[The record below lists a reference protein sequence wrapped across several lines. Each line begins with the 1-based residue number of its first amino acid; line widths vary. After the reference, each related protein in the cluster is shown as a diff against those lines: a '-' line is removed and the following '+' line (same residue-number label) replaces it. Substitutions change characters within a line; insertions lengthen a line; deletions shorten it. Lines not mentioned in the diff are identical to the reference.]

1 MRVRTGRFDGLR
13 LADKAGNPQLVEEA
27 VRQRDV
33 EPFGRAVPPSAD
45 IGSCLSGVMDRHS
58 TRNHF
63 AVNDRTTLPVFEL
76 YCPQP
81 VATPTVEIGEH
92 ARCLCEPEVGLPTL
106 QV

>member
-1 MRVRTGRFDGLR
+1 RSWGVGVGGGRGPPPPPATPPGMRVRTGRFDGLR

-33 EPFGRAVPPSAD
+33 EPFGGAVPPSAD

-63 AVNDRTTLPVFEL
+63 AVDDRTTLPVFEL
-76 YCPQP
+76 YCP
-81 VATPTVEIGEH
+81 
-92 ARCLCEPEVGLPTL
+92 
-106 QV
+106 